1 MRRTDLGL
9 MAVPPPPTIDYM
21 ERYYQQFG
29 DKMEL
34 LHLDG
39 AIGRQ
44 IRSVKAAA
52 ETARRAGQFEVA
64 AGLELAQDTLEDA
77 REALRR

>member
-1 MRRTDLGL
+1 MQKTALGFI
-9 MAVPPPPTIDYM
+9 ASPPPPTSDFM
-21 ERYYQQFG
+21 ERYYKEFG

-44 IRSVKAAA
+44 IRYVKSAI
-52 ETARRAGQFEVA
+52 ETAKRANQPEVE
-64 AGLELAQDTLEDA
+64 AGLKLAQDALEDA
-77 REALRR
+77 REELRK

>member
-1 MRRTDLGL
+1 MFDHRTLR
-9 MAVPPPPTIDYM
+9 AVPPPPPTYDYM
-21 ERYYQQFG
+21 ERYYKQFG

-44 IRSVKAAA
+44 IREVKAAIG
-52 ETARRAGQFEVA
+52 TAKKAKQSEVE
-64 AGLELAQDTLEDA
+64 AGLGLAQDALEDA
-77 REALRR
+77 REELWR

>member
-1 MRRTDLGL
+1 MFDHRTLR
-9 MAVPPPPTIDYM
+9 AVPPPPTIDYM

-44 IRSVKAAA
+44 IREAQSASGI
-52 ETARRAGQFEVA
+52 ARRAEQPELYA
-64 AGLELAQDTLEDA
+64 RLKLAQAALEDA
-77 REALRR
+77 REELRR